1 MTVFEQHVD
10 LHQVATEPT
19 LLGCITVTLVVG
31 VVFIAIFM
39 FMGNLIDG
47 KGKNVAQKIGLLFGA
62 VAVICIVTG
71 IAGLGVATLTLNN
84 TVTAQ
89 PLATSG
95 ASSKNN
101 SRPLLADKYREEIN
115 AGIADKLGDYTI
127 DNVNTDNDSVLT
139 GGYSNADITAHR
151 DGKNY
156 RLRPE
161 WDFDKNTSTVKITVD
176 VEELPFNR
184 TNKE

>member
-10 LHQVATEPT
+10 LSQIATEPT
-19 LLGCITVTLVVG
+19 LLGFILICLVGLIIFSVGFYLTVK
-31 VVFIAIFM
+31 FAK
-39 FMGNLIDG
+39 GNISILIG
-47 KGKNVAQKIGLLFGA
+47 IGLILFTTSFSVGMA
-62 VAVICIVTG
+62 IPLSA
-71 IAGLGVATLTLNN
+71 NN
-84 TVTAQ
+84 SVTAE
-89 PLATSG
+89 PAAPNGLSNK
-95 ASSKNN
+95 SDK
-101 SRPLLADKYREEIN
+101 RPLLADKYRKEIN

-127 DNVNTDNDSVLT
+127 DNINIDNDSVDSVLT
-139 GGYSNADITAHR
+139 GGYSDADITAHR

-161 WDFDKNTSTVKITVD
+161 WDFDKDTSTVKITVD

>member
-19 LLGCITVTLVVG
+19 LLGFALITLVG
-31 VVFIAIFM
+31 AIVFSVSVYLTIKFAK
-39 FMGNLIDG
+39 GNISDLIG
-47 KGKNVAQKIGLLFGA
+47 IGLTLF
-62 VAVICIVTG
+62 
-71 IAGLGVATLTLNN
+71 ATAFSVGMAIPLTANN
-84 TVTAQ
+84 SVTAT
-89 PLATSG
+89 PAAPNGLSNK
-95 ASSKNN
+95 SDE
-101 SRPLLADKYREEIN
+101 RPLLADKYREEIN

-127 DNVNTDNDSVLT
+127 DNVTIDNDTVDSVLT
-139 GGYSNADITAHR
+139 GGYSDGDITAHR

-161 WDFDKNTSTVKITVD
+161 WDFDKSTSTVKITVD

-184 TNKE
+184 TDKE